1 MMKKFS
7 ELLAASVLCAT
18 CVTSCGEEEE
28 FDFGAVDPVD
38 LANKSYSQYDDDAH
52 RLGNF
57 DVLHTVYIRWD
68 GTSVSVTGDKVSG
81 VSVSANGGAVVVNN
95 NADGTEFVLEGS
107 SADGSIKFYGNRAFL
122 ITLEGLNL
130 TSQSSPAIN
139 NQGSK
144 TCFISMAN
152 GKSNILADAEVYR
165 DTVAGED
172 CKACLF
178 SEGEIVF
185 CGNDALSV
193 IGRHRHAIATDDYLV
208 MNEEAT
214 VIVLEAARDAIHTNE
229 FVHIE
234 GGALTIIDS
243 GADGIDCG
251 GSLSLSGGAVS
262 ITTSATKGKCIK
274 TVGDVWVSGGTL
286 ALNNSGDALWN
297 AGTGTE
303 VDYSCAACLKTDG
316 SFSFMGGNI
325 KANATGRS
333 TRGIHV
339 KRDFIM
345 SGGVADVTAS
355 GDAYQIDTLSDFTA
369 SNGLRV
375 KGNMS
380 VTGGKF
386 VANASGAGAMAVRVK
401 GDYTQS
407 GGLVKGS
414 ASGTALGRIRE
425 LWKRPEDMTAEELR
439 HLLTVNRDHSWRP
452 KASAK
457 GIKVKGVLTVRD
469 GQLYGESE
477 SNEAI
482 EAKQTVNI
490 DGGEVYARSGNDDG
504 INASSHINIRGGVVC
519 GYTVSN
525 DGIDSNGNIY
535 ITGGLVFSTCLHDPE
550 VAIDANTEGGYKL
563 YVWGGTII
571 TCGPLEGGADLS
583 QNCYIDSTYINGKS
597 YELTVGNDSYVF
609 TTPSSIDAGSGI
621 VVSGPGSYMPV
632 LLEDVTVTGGTK
644 LFDGEGTLIKNGS
657 VSGGVAVPLYTYTAP
672 VRVRSG
678 IAE

>member
-7 ELLAASVLCAT
+7 ELLTAT
-18 CVTSCGEEEE
+18 LLIAISLMSCGEEEE
-28 FDFGAVDPVD
+28 FDFTAVDVVD
-38 LANKSYSQYDDDAH
+38 LANKGYSQYDDKAH
-52 RLGNF
+52 RLENF
-57 DVLHTVYIRWD
+57 DVLKTVTIRWD
-68 GTSVSVTGDKVSG
+68 GQSASVTGDNVSG
-81 VSVSANGGAVVVNN
+81 VSVSADGGAVV
-95 NADGTEFVLEGS
+95 AKTSTEGVEYVLEGS
-107 SADGSIKFYGNRAFL
+107 SSDGSIKFYGDHPFL
-122 ITLEGLNL
+122 ITLNGLNL

-144 TCFISMAN
+144 TCFISMSA
-152 GKSNILADAEVYR
+152 GKGNILADAEVYR

-185 CGNDALSV
+185 CGSGTLSV

-208 MNEEAT
+208 MNDEAT
-214 VIVLEAARDAIHTNE
+214 VVVREAARDAVHTNE
-229 FVHIE
+229 FVRIE
-234 GGALTIIDS
+234 SGALTILGS
-243 GADGIDCG
+243 GADGVDCG
-251 GSLSLSGGAVS
+251 GSMDITGGMIS
-262 ITTSATKGKCIK
+262 ITTSAAKGKCIK
-274 TVGDVWVSGGTL
+274 TVGDVWVSGGAMVL
-286 ALNNSGDALWN
+286 SNSGDALWN
-297 AGTGTE
+297 EGTGTE
-303 VDYSCAACLKTDG
+303 ADYSCAACLKTDG
-316 SFSFMGGNI
+316 SFSLKGGSI
-325 KANATGRS
+325 MANASGRS

-339 KRDFIM
+339 KRDFLM
-345 SGGVADVTAS
+345 SGGSADVITS

-369 SNGLRV
+369 ANGLRV

-380 VTGGKF
+380 VTGGRF
-386 VANASGAGAMAVRVK
+386 IANSTGAGAMAVRVK

-407 GGLVKGS
+407 GGVLKGS
-414 ASGTALGRIRE
+414 ATGTALGRIRE

-439 HLLTVNRDHSWRP
+439 HLISVNRDHSWRP

-457 GIKVKGVLTVRD
+457 GIKVKGTLTVRD

-482 EAKQTVNI
+482 EAKQIVNI

-535 ITGGLVFSTCLHDPE
+535 ITGGVVFSTCLHDPE

-583 QNCYIDSTYINGKS
+583 QNCYIDSTYMNGKS
-597 YELTVGNDSYVF
+597 YELSVGNDSYVF

-632 LLEDVTVTGGTK
+632 LLEDVTVSGGTK
-644 LFDGEGTLIKNGS
+644 MFDGVGTVIKNGN
-657 VSGGVAVPLYTYTAP
+657 VSGGVEVPLYNYTAP
-672 VRVRSG
+672 VRVRNSSN
-678 IAE
+678 E